1 MTTFLIASQI
11 LVFFHLVF
19 GELTGVSLLWA
30 IKELV
35 YIGRERLKWLRISLW
50 LAFANA
56 VLAWAVGGTYYLFF
70 YPFVKPVIK
79 EGPQPWGHLVIM
91 EAKEHIFL
99 ILPVLTFLLA
109 IFAAKRS
116 HALLESPAL
125 KKKFLWLTSLA
136 TLLVFSM
143 AVLGYLIT
151 WGARTALWLKAGL

>member
-1 MTTFLIASQI
+1 MTTFLITSQI

-35 YIGRERLKWLRISLW
+35 YIGQERLKWLKISLW
-50 LAFANA
+50 AAFINA
-56 VLAWAVGGTYYLFF
+56 VLAWIVGGTYYLFF
-70 YPFVKPVIK
+70 YPLVKPVIK
-79 EGPQPWGHLVIM
+79 EGPQPWGHLIIM

-116 HALLESPAL
+116 HALLENSSL
-125 KKKFLWLTSLA
+125 RKKFLWLTSLA

-143 AVLGYLIT
+143 AILGYLIT